1 MKLEEATKEELIY
14 WIKQHNF
21 KLREELKNFESD
33 ILFYKIERNLA
44 EQEKLHKMYRETVAK
59 YNELVKPFDGVPIGD
74 VPQDILDK
82 AIQLQE
88 KMSNIN
94 KKSQKKEK
102 EWRKYNKRQDE
113 ILQI

>member
-1 MKLEEATKEELIY
+1 
-14 WIKQHNF
+14 
-21 KLREELKNFESD
+21 
-33 ILFYKIERNLA
+33 
-44 EQEKLHKMYRETVAK
+44 MYRETVAK
-59 YNELVKPFDGVPIGD
+59 YNELVKPFEGVPIGD

>member
-44 EQEKLHKMYRETVAK
+44 EQ
-59 YNELVKPFDGVPIGD
+59 
-74 VPQDILDK
+74 
-82 AIQLQE
+82 LQE